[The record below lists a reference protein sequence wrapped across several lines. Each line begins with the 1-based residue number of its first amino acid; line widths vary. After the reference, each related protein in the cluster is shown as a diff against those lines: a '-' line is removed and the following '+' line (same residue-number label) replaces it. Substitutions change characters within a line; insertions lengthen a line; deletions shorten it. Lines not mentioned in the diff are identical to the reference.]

1 MIPDGVLGSFG
12 SGENGL
18 VGGLGAKGAGFL
30 GSEELVGRYD
40 PLGHGGLSFLYISG
54 IWSNWGECLSG

>member
-18 VGGLGAKGAGFL
+18 VGGLGAKGSGFL
-30 GSEELVGRYD
+30 VAEELVGGDD
-40 PLGHGGLSFLYISG
+40 PLGHGGLLSFDLHCTRFVNI
-54 IWSNWGECLSG
+54 